1 VTVPAS
7 PVDIPAGTI
16 AAWPVNLEVGGVR
29 LLWATASPL
38 TVLDADSATPMLVL
52 AAEAGIEP
60 QLCLPEGTV
69 LEGQATALGG
79 NAYAVPSSSAG
90 PVMLTGSAGALKI
103 LVLPPS
109 LADQAWVLDTPR
121 GRELVLSVEPV
132 WVDASGLLAGR
143 SLGAPSVRR
152 YSSGSGRLER
162 VAAAAVVREP
172 SRQDVPVEP
181 VRAAAAVPASFGS
194 LAGRAAAPGG
204 DAVAE
209 LSAVYRL
216 GLPTADVAAESGLTE
231 LEIAWAGDVARLLVD
246 GRVVAD
252 RFWDGSAWV
261 IDIGDAGIRP
271 GSDVSLQVLPLP
283 KEAKVGLPAAAQ
295 RRRDAAVGDL
305 LAVDGVQLVC
315 WTDWREDLG

>member
-1 VTVPAS
+1 
-7 PVDIPAGTI
+7 
-16 AAWPVNLEVGGVR
+16 VNLEVGGVR
-29 LLWATASPL
+29 LLWATASAL
-38 TVLDADSATPMLVL
+38 TVLDADSATPILVL

-90 PVMLTGSAGALKI
+90 PMTLTGSAGALKI

-109 LADQAWVLDTPR
+109 LADQSWVLDTPR

-132 WVDASGLLAGR
+132 WVDVMGLLAGR
-143 SLGAPSVRR
+143 SLGTPSVRR
-152 YSSGSGRLER
+152 YSSGSGRFER

-216 GLPTADVAAESGLTE
+216 GLPTADVAAESGVTE

-261 IDIGDAGIRP
+261 IEIGDAGIRP

-283 KEAKVGLPAAAQ
+283 KDAKVGLPAAAQ
-295 RRRDAAVGDL
+295 RRRDAPVGEL
-305 LAVDGVQLVC
+305 LAVDGVQLIC